1 MNPNFVCGWFVVTI
15 GLLSSTGSL
24 VANPLT
30 DKRLNENSVER
41 FVAVYSHVADLPS
54 KAVEGRLK
62 QFPYKNLSPRVQ
74 KELQIALLQRLSNDD
89 PNAALEFSLGREED
103 ESEKFVRIV
112 FDVWVTIDLE
122 EVIDRARDLNWRA
135 SHQALDSIV
144 RAYSEL
150 PLTELRDIASK
161 MSLDRKLAVELYGT
175 HVNVE
180 LIEDPRKSWYEIAE
194 LTAEDNSWYENRA
207 LFERLATRWF
217 IDDGFAVLD
226 EIRNGSKNGFS
237 WYSVES
243 YSVEAILKSATKSS
257 PQDAFEY
264 VTNLPRR
271 EYILEDIVI
280 RRWATADLRSAIDA
294 VAAISSDDMK
304 EDFQRDIA
312 GIWAEM
318 EPRYILQNLDVIP
331 AKARFVAARVGVRT
345 IAKSSLHEAG
355 DFALQIED
363 SSLRTI
369 AVRWLLPIWSKE
381 EPHSLLDWLL
391 KDSSDTGLI
400 EEIREQLVFNLLD
413 SDPIRAFQ
421 LAREHPIADW
431 EPGWDGQIRQS
442 QLMIPS
448 DTSGVGLEAQIF
460 DDISESDLALALEL
474 LEDVREGITKRVA
487 TLQVGRALRY
497 RGDIQEAIDLAQKL
511 TETERDWYFSLIIF
525 DWIKG
530 DPSGLADEISKFP
543 KEETRSTV
551 AQRLLRWNRRY
562 DQLSEKQIDTLQ
574 KHLTEDDRDQL
585 HFPW

>member
-1 MNPNFVCGWFVVTI
+1 MNPNFACGWFVVTI
-15 GLLSSTGSL
+15 GILSSTGSL
-24 VANPLT
+24 FANPLEE
-30 DKRLNENSVER
+30 KRLHENSVER

-62 QFPYKNLSPRVQ
+62 QFPYRNLSPRVQ

-89 PNAALEFSLGREED
+89 PIAALEFSLGREED

-112 FDVWVTIDLE
+112 FDVWATIDLE

-135 SHQALDSIV
+135 SRQALDSIV
-144 RAYSEL
+144 RACSEL

-161 MSLDRKLAVELYGT
+161 MGLEKKLAVELYGT

-194 LTAEDNSWYENRA
+194 LTAEDNSWYESRA
-207 LFERLATRWF
+207 LFERLAIRWF
-217 IDDGFAVLD
+217 NDGGFAVLD

-243 YSVEAILKSATKSS
+243 YSVEAILKSAMKSS
-257 PQDAFEY
+257 PREAFEY

-271 EYILEDIVI
+271 KYVLEDSVI
-280 RRWATADLRSAIDA
+280 RWWAKADLHAATDA
-294 VAAISSDDMK
+294 VAGISSKDMK
-304 EDFQRDIA
+304 EDFQRDLA
-312 GIWAEM
+312 GIRAEM

-331 AKARFVAARVGVRT
+331 AKARYVAARVGVQT

-355 DFALQIED
+355 EFALRIED

-381 EPHSLLDWLL
+381 EPHSLFDWLL
-391 KDSSDTGLI
+391 NDSSNPGLI
-400 EEIREQLVFNLLD
+400 EEIREQLVYNLLD

-431 EPGWDGQIRQS
+431 EPEWDGRIRQS

-448 DTSGVGLEAQIF
+448 DTPGVGLEAQIF

-474 LEDVREGITKRVA
+474 LADVREGITKSVA

-497 RGDIQEAIDLAQKL
+497 QGDIQEAIDLAQDL
-511 TETERDWYFSLIIF
+511 TETEQDWYFSSIIY
-525 DWIKG
+525 DWIDR
-530 DPSGLADEISKFP
+530 DPSGLADEISTFP
-543 KEETRSTV
+543 TADLRSTV

-562 DQLSEKQIDTLQ
+562 DKLTDKQIETLQ
-574 KHLTEDDRDQL
+574 KHLTEEDVAQL
-585 HFPW
+585 YFQW